1 MAGDLHKAFLQ
12 VRIRETER
20 DALWFHWIVDKHY
33 RKVETLRFTRVL
45 FGLAPSPFLLGGVIQ
60 QHLETWKSRLPE
72 SISEVLKSLYVD
84 DLITGTPTIPVAK
97 QLTWE
102 ATEIFVDAKFEM
114 HKWHSNEPEL
124 ETNCENYEPTFAK
137 QQLGSTFTPGKG
149 KLLGVP
155 WDKSEDT
162 LGVTFSNSPA
172 ELTKQGILANLA
184 KVYDPLRRVSPVMLD
199 EKQIYRE
206 TCNQKITWDA
216 ALLEVITRQWIAW
229 EKQLTFCPRS

>member
-20 DALWFHWIVDKHY
+20 DALWFHWIVDKQGA
-33 RKVETLRFTRVL
+33 VWI
-45 FGLAPSPFLLGGVIQ
+45 SPFAFPVGWCNPAAFRD
-60 QHLETWKSRLPE
+60 LE
-72 SISEVLKSLYVD
+72 ISPYVD
-84 DLITGTPTIPVAK
+84 DLITGAPTIPVAK

-102 ATEIFVDAKFEM
+102 ATEIFVDAKFEL

-124 ETNCENYEPTFAK
+124 ETNSENYEPTFAK

-162 LGVTFSNSPA
+162 LGVTFSNSPP

-216 ALLEVITRQWIAW
+216 ALPEVITRQWIAW